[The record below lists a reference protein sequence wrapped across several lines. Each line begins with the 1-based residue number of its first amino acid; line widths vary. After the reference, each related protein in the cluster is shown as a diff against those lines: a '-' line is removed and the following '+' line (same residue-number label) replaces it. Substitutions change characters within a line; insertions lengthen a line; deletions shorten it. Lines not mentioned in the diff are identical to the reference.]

1 MISGTGK
8 SFIGALIAKAL
19 HLFTTKTIL
28 VVCYTNHALDDILEG
43 LLDVGIPPDTMLR
56 LGGKSTT
63 KTEPLLL
70 QKQPSGARTRDQWTV
85 IDKCKQEVEVL
96 YRSLENAFNEY
107 LSFKVHPS
115 DILSYLEFEHPDF
128 YGAFEVPNSEDSDGM
143 VTVGTRGRKVSAD
156 YLLSHWQKGW
166 DAGVYEHDIRN
177 SKSEAIKKIWGMNYK
192 TRLEHFQRWKDA
204 LLRES
209 IEALATAAREYNEC
223 QVDLMRAQHTS
234 LQGILHSKRIVGC
247 TTTAAAK
254 YGDEIRT
261 FNPDVLLV
269 EEAGE
274 ILESH
279 VLTALG
285 PETSQM
291 ILIGDHKWVFNVR
304 FWQYLP
310 THYLYHQGNSVL
322 RSIITS

>member
-1 MISGTGK
+1 MILGTGK
-8 SFIGALIAKAL
+8 SFIGTLIAKAL
-19 HLFTTKTIL
+19 HLFTSKTVL

-56 LGGKSTT
+56 LGGKSTA

-70 QKQPSGARTRDQWTV
+70 QKQPNGTRTRDQWTI
-85 IDKCKQEVEVL
+85 IDKYRQEAEVF
-96 YRSLENAFNEY
+96 YQRLEKAFNGY
-107 LSFKVHPS
+107 LSFKVSLS
-115 DILSYLEFEHPDF
+115 DILAYLEFEDPAF
-128 YGAFEVPNSEDSDGM
+128 YGAFEVPNPEDSDGM
-143 VTVGTRGRKVSAD
+143 IRVGKGGQKVSAT
-156 YLLSHWQKGW
+156 YLLSEWQRGKN
-166 DAGVYEHDIRN
+166 AGIYERDIRD
-177 SKSEAIKKIWGMNYK
+177 KSETIKNIWGMKYHI
-192 TRLEHFQRWKDA
+192 RQEHFHRWEDA
-204 LLRES
+204 LMQES
-209 IEALATAAREYNEC
+209 IEELATVAGEYNKC
-223 QVDLMRAQHTS
+223 QEDLMRAQNTS
-234 LQGILHSKRIVGC
+234 LPGILYSKRIVGC

-291 ILIGDHKWVFNVR
+291 ILIGDHK
-304 FWQYLP
+304 
-310 THYLYHQGNSVL
+310 
-322 RSIITS
+322 

>member
-8 SFIGALIAKAL
+8 SFIGTLIAKAL
-19 HLFTTKTIL
+19 HLFTPKTIL

-56 LGGKSTT
+56 LGGKSTAR
-63 KTEPLLL
+63 TEPLLL
-70 QKQPSGARTRDQWTV
+70 QKQPNGARTRDQWTI
-85 IDKCKQEVEVL
+85 IDKYKQEAEVIYKML
-96 YRSLENAFNEY
+96 DNAFNEY
-107 LSFKVHPS
+107 LSFKTSLS
-115 DILSYLEFEHPDF
+115 DILDYLEFDDPIF
-128 YGAFEVPNSEDSDGM
+128 YGAFKVPDPEDSDGM
-143 VTVGTRGRKVSAD
+143 VRVGRGGQKIPVT
-156 YLLSHWQKGW
+156 YLLFQWQKGW
-166 DAGVYEHDIRN
+166 NAGIYKQDIRD
-177 SKSEAIKKIWGMNYK
+177 SESEEIKKIWDMKYP
-192 TRLEHFQRWKDA
+192 TRQENFKRWEDA
-204 LLRES
+204 LMQES
-209 IEALATAAREYNEC
+209 IEALADIARKYNKC
-223 QVDLMRAQHTS
+223 QEDLMRAQNTS
-234 LQGILHSKRIVGC
+234 LPGILHSKRIVGC

-291 ILIGDHKWVFNVR
+291 ILIGDHK
-304 FWQYLP
+304 
-310 THYLYHQGNSVL
+310 
-322 RSIITS
+322 

>member
-1 MISGTGK
+1 MILGTGK
-8 SFIGALIAKAL
+8 SFIGTLIAKAL
-19 HLFTTKTIL
+19 HLFTSKTVL

-56 LGGKSTT
+56 LGGKSTA

-70 QKQPSGARTRDQWTV
+70 QKQPNGTRTRDQWTI
-85 IDKCKQEVEVL
+85 IDKYRQEAEVF
-96 YRSLENAFNEY
+96 YQRLEKAFNGY
-107 LSFKVHPS
+107 LSFKVSLS
-115 DILSYLEFEHPDF
+115 DILAYLEFEDPAF
-128 YGAFEVPNSEDSDGM
+128 YGAFEVPNPEDSDGM
-143 VTVGTRGRKVSAD
+143 IRVGKGGQKVSAT
-156 YLLSHWQKGW
+156 YLLSEWQRGKN
-166 DAGVYEHDIRN
+166 AGIYERDIRD
-177 SKSEAIKKIWGMNYK
+177 KSETIKNIWGMKYHI
-192 TRLEHFQRWKDA
+192 RQEHFHRWEDA
-204 LLRES
+204 LMQES
-209 IEALATAAREYNEC
+209 IEELATVAGEYNKC
-223 QVDLMRAQHTS
+223 QEDLMRAQNTS
-234 LQGILHSKRIVGC
+234 LPGILHSKRIVGC

-291 ILIGDHKWVFNVR
+291 ILIGDHK
-304 FWQYLP
+304 
-310 THYLYHQGNSVL
+310 
-322 RSIITS
+322 

>member
-8 SFIGALIAKAL
+8 SFIGTLIAKAL
-19 HLFTTKTIL
+19 HFFTPKTIL

-43 LLDVGIPPDTMLR
+43 LLDIGIPPETMLR
-56 LGGKSTT
+56 LGGKSTA

-70 QKQPSGARTRDQWTV
+70 QKQPNGTRTRDQWTV
-85 IDKCKQEVEVL
+85 IDKYKQDAEIT
-96 YRSLENAFNEY
+96 YKRLENAFNEY
-107 LSFKVHPS
+107 LSFKASLS
-115 DILSYLEFEHPDF
+115 DILDYLEFDDPNF
-128 YGAFEVPNSEDSDGM
+128 YGAFKVPDPEDSEGM
-143 VTVGTRGRKVSAD
+143 VRVGRRGQKMPAT
-156 YLLSHWQKGW
+156 YLLFQWQKGW
-166 DAGVYEHDIRN
+166 DAGIFERDIRN
-177 SKSEAIKKIWGMNYK
+177 SKSEAINKIWDMGK
-192 TRLEHFQRWKDA
+192 STRLEYFKRWEDA
-204 LLRES
+204 LMQES
-209 IEALATAAREYNEC
+209 VEELATITREYNEC
-223 QVDLMRAQHTS
+223 QVDLIRAQNTS
-234 LQGILHSKRIVGC
+234 LQGILQSKRIVGC

-291 ILIGDHKWVFNVR
+291 ILIGDHK
-304 FWQYLP
+304 
-310 THYLYHQGNSVL
+310 
-322 RSIITS
+322 

>member
-1 MISGTGK
+1 MILGTGK
-8 SFIGALIAKAL
+8 SFIGTLIAKAL
-19 HLFTTKTIL
+19 HLFTSKTVL

-56 LGGKSTT
+56 LGGKSTA

-70 QKQPSGARTRDQWTV
+70 QKQPNGTRTRDQWTI
-85 IDKCKQEVEVL
+85 IDKYRQEAEVF
-96 YRSLENAFNEY
+96 YQRLEKAFNGY
-107 LSFKVHPS
+107 LSFKVSLS
-115 DILSYLEFEHPDF
+115 DILAYLEFEDPAF
-128 YGAFEVPNSEDSDGM
+128 YGAFEVPNPEDSDGM
-143 VTVGTRGRKVSAD
+143 IRVGKGGQKVSAT
-156 YLLSHWQKGW
+156 YLLSEWQRGKN
-166 DAGVYEHDIRN
+166 AGIYERDIRD
-177 SKSEAIKKIWGMNYK
+177 KSETIKNIWGMKYHI
-192 TRLEHFQRWKDA
+192 RQEHFHRWEDA
-204 LLRES
+204 LMQES
-209 IEALATAAREYNEC
+209 IEALATVAGEYNKC
-223 QVDLMRAQHTS
+223 QEDLMRAQNTS
-234 LQGILHSKRIVGC
+234 LPGILHSKRIVGC

-291 ILIGDHKWVFNVR
+291 ILIGDHK
-304 FWQYLP
+304 
-310 THYLYHQGNSVL
+310 
-322 RSIITS
+322 